1 MPQTNMNVADEEIQ
15 ETLRELVRKV
25 GGDPDKYEG
34 DLIRQQLES
43 SLKLIVDG
51 HDTSQLKVITRSLKE
66 MRYAYRVFNK
76 YSGKRR
82 VSIFG
87 SARTPE
93 NHPDYIAAREFSQG
107 LAKQGWMCITGA
119 AEGIMKAGLE
129 GIEPELSFGLA
140 IRLPFESSANAYIE
154 GDPKHITF
162 RYFFTRKLMFL
173 SHSDALAAAPGGF
186 GTMDEIYEALTLM
199 QTGKATIIPIVLL
212 QGEGRTYWN
221 EWEVYVKDHLLGNK
235 LISEEDLHLFYL
247 ASSPQDG
254 INHVLHFYKRYHSS
268 RYVKDMLVLRIKK
281 PLTPEQLEEVNRDFA
296 SLVVSGKIEQQD
308 AFPEEQD
315 ARELPRLVFHHT
327 RYHFGRVRQLID
339 WINDLP

>member
-1 MPQTNMNVADEEIQ
+1 MTTPINISDEVIQ
-15 ETLRELVRKV
+15 DTLRELVRKV

-43 SLKLIVDG
+43 SLKLLVDG
-51 HDTSQLKVITRSLKE
+51 HDIGQIKVITRSLKE

-76 YSGKRR
+76 YPGKSR

-93 NHPDYIAAREFSQG
+93 NHPDYIAAREFAQG
-107 LAKQGWMCITGA
+107 LARQGWMCITGA

-212 QGEGRTYWN
+212 QGEGRTYCN
-221 EWEVYVKDHLLGNK
+221 EFSTVPLL
-235 LISEEDLHLFYL
+235 
-247 ASSPQDG
+247 
-254 INHVLHFYKRYHSS
+254 
-268 RYVKDMLVLRIKK
+268 
-281 PLTPEQLEEVNRDFA
+281 
-296 SLVVSGKIEQQD
+296 
-308 AFPEEQD
+308 
-315 ARELPRLVFHHT
+315 
-327 RYHFGRVRQLID
+327 
-339 WINDLP
+339 